1 MLISIVVPVHNEE
14 GNVEPLH
21 RALEEYL
28 PGVDFEVIFVDDGS
42 TDSSLEVLERLALAN
57 PTARYIS
64 FSRNFGHQAAL
75 RAGLSEAR
83 GDAVISMD
91 ADMQHPPEMIPE
103 LVARWR
109 EGYDV
114 VYTVRDD
121 QAAGTPWLKRAASR
135 AFYRLLN
142 FLTDL
147 KVDPGAAD
155 FRLLDRKVV
164 DLVNQQ
170 HEANLFLR
178 GYIQW
183 LGFRQIG
190 ITYVPAK
197 RLSGSSS
204 YSLRR
209 MFSLAGSG
217 ITQFS
222 IRPLRIAYA
231 LAAGSFCLFIAY
243 AGYAIVVT
251 ATGNAIPGWL
261 SVVILVIVLQGIQFL
276 LIGLVGEYLGRTFMQ
291 TKGRPEYIVARRS

>member
-14 GNVEPLH
+14 GNVEALH
-21 RALEEYL
+21 QAVEEHL
-28 PGVDFEVIFVDDGS
+28 SGVDFEVIFVDDGS

-91 ADMQHPPEMIPE
+91 ADLQHPPEMIPE
-103 LVARWR
+103 LLARWR

-121 QAAGTPWLKRAASR
+121 QAAGTPWLKRATSR

-190 ITYVPAK
+190 INYVPAK

-209 MFSLAGSG
+209 MLSLAGSG

-231 LAAGSFCLFIAY
+231 LAAASFGLLLAY
-243 AGYAIVVT
+243 TVYAVIVT

-261 SVVILVIVLQGIQFL
+261 SLVILIIVLQGVQFL